1 MDVPVPS
8 SSSAGGGVGVGEGV
22 RTLDGQEER
31 EGMNRNMGLGV

>member
-8 SSSAGGGVGVGEGV
+8 SSSAGGREGGI